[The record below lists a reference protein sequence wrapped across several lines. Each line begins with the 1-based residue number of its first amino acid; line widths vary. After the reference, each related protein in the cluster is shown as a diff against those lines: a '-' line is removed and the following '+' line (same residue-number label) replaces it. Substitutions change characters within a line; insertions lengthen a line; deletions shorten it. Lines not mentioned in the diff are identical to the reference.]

1 MFDVNELGS
10 TDRGKFWIACW
21 CFTAKGRT
29 TVPLNKLL
37 LWDQSLNVGDICNSL
52 TSSPLKIFFYQQAR
66 SQPFLQTQIYF
77 RKFISPVAPLPLF
90 AAHRGSNSL
99 LPCGKN
105 LYRAT
110 EFSAR
115 GLARTLWFQSPIKRE
130 RFVKDTNCRKKPP
143 SNHSCQCPHGISHL
157 DGRAL
162 PAFSARE
169 AFDWGQ
175 LCRCRFDDCGT
186 AWKMLLIEEF
196 IRSVG
201 SILLIG
207 IKIEDLWG
215 TL

>member
-1 MFDVNELGS
+1 MCNVYYRTKDPCIVQTLLLTDSACLLNLPGFWSLYTESIALVQKMFDVNELGS
-10 TDRGKFWIACW
+10 TDRRIFWIACW

-52 TSSPLKIFFYQQAR
+52 TSSPLIIFFYQQSK
-66 SQPFLQTQIYF
+66 SQPVLQTQINF

-115 GLARTLWFQSPIKRE
+115 GLARTLWFQSPIKVGR
-130 RFVKDTNCRKKPP
+130 T
-143 SNHSCQCPHGISHL
+143 CQSY
-157 DGRAL
+157 
-162 PAFSARE
+162 
-169 AFDWGQ
+169 
-175 LCRCRFDDCGT
+175 
-186 AWKMLLIEEF
+186 
-196 IRSVG
+196 
-201 SILLIG
+201 
-207 IKIEDLWG
+207 
-215 TL
+215 

>member
-10 TDRGKFWIACW
+10 TDRRIFWIACW

-52 TSSPLKIFFYQQAR
+52 TSSPLKIFFYQQAK
-66 SQPFLQTQIYF
+66 SQPVLQTQINF

-115 GLARTLWFQSPIKRE
+115 GLARTLWFQSPIKVAKIYQRYSLP
-130 RFVKDTNCRKKPP
+130 KKR
-143 SNHSCQCPHGISHL
+143 H
-157 DGRAL
+157 L
-162 PAFSARE
+162 PATLVNVHVGYLIWTE
-169 AFDWGQ
+169 GHYQ
-175 LCRCRFDDCGT
+175 LPLPGKQLVEDNFVGAALVTVVQPEKCFWSRKLFG
-186 AWKMLLIEEF
+186 LLAQYY
-196 IRSVG
+196 
-201 SILLIG
+201 
-207 IKIEDLWG
+207 W
-215 TL
+215 